1 MSSDACVITPV
12 ENSHERNPNNNS
24 LSRKRL
30 GVIEPVGDTY
40 NNNNNTTLCKRHKNE
55 DEVYDSE
62 ATESDDEQANWTR
75 NEYTTG
81 NIAQTP
87 YRTDEHEPTEQLL
100 KTAFS
105 SPYTFVVAQTNEPR
119 SIDNVWSTSNYNS
132 LTTQINR
139 DKAVTSLLPSTE
151 EQFVGD
157 ILHPPK
163 AALEMAQEVLFVM
176 RNSRL
181 LSTEG
186 TRGIG
191 NGPHR
196 FTEEAPY
203 SPTYYIPLVT
213 PATEELLDEHKQ
225 GSKRELKICSNSGCA
240 NTVQFLAGGQHGVCA
255 KHGGYLMCT
264 ISGCTKMR
272 FFAKGGIRKVCGDH
286 GGKPQCIKDGC
297 TLLQARS
304 KKGLARPNE
313 FFCSFHGKEKMEL
326 LKKLNGTHPANLYHY
341 YACIIDTTEHKCSN
355 ARPIPGTFS
364 IPICAFEWHYHNRP
378 NLSKNELIT
387 KWSVEQQQKIE
398 AELTSVFTGVLAEF
412 MFSNGGI
419 SVSLRFDSSV
429 RMQSQ

>member
-1 MSSDACVITPV
+1 V
-12 ENSHERNPNNNS
+12 ENNHERNPNTNS
-24 LSRKRL
+24 LSLKRL
-30 GVIEPVGDTY
+30 GVKEPVDDTY
-40 NNNNNTTLCKRHKNE
+40 NNNTTLCKRHKECHFHENE

-119 SIDNVWSTSNYNS
+119 SIDNS

-196 FTEEAPY
+196 FTVASPY

-213 PATEELLDEHKQ
+213 PATEESLAEHK
-225 GSKRELKICSNSGCA
+225 REPKICSNSGC
-240 NTVQFLAGGQHGVCA
+240 TKMVHYRTGGQHGVCGG
-255 KHGGYLMCT
+255 HGGRVVCT
-264 ISGCTKMR
+264 IPNCTNLQ
-272 FFAKGGIRKVCGDH
+272 FFAKGGIKKVCGDH
-286 GGKPQCIKDGC
+286 GGKPQCIKNGC

-304 KKGLARPNE
+304 KKGLARPNK

-387 KWSVEQQQKIE
+387 K
-398 AELTSVFTGVLAEF
+398 
-412 MFSNGGI
+412 
-419 SVSLRFDSSV
+419 
-429 RMQSQ
+429 